1 MTRVLRGM
9 LLVAAMIGMTAG
21 SANAQAIGSIFGKA
35 TDSSGGVLPGV
46 TVTVSGG
53 ALQQPLTQVTT
64 ESGAYQF
71 PVVPIGNYTV
81 TFELTGFKRV
91 SRQNVPVTSGFNAEI
106 NATMEVGAMTEEVTV
121 SAAAPVV
128 DTKKTTTGATFTA
141 DILEKIPTARDPWQI
156 INMTPGVQA
165 GLNVGG
171 SSSGQQVGL
180 SSRGTAA
187 SVQWNLEGGSM
198 TDLSSNSSAMY
209 YNFDS
214 FEQISVT
221 NGGGDVSVQSSGL
234 SINLV
239 TKSGSNVF
247 KGSVVGTFQND
258 KFQSNNVSEEYFKR
272 GTTGFLSGAP
282 VFKIYNISGEY
293 GGPLVKNRLWWWV
306 ALDKQDINAGV
317 VNFFDRAASDVCN
330 GYADSQRAGSLL
342 GSISYGDLKSIKD
355 CLKNDKTVIK
365 NKQGKINFQLNAANK
380 FQYLFISDNKYR
392 NARGASDST
401 ELEAVTKQT
410 SDTWLK
416 YFPLPTHQLTHTWIA
431 NDRLVFNTMLTHV
444 AGGFYLDYQD
454 SISPEICGLTK
465 YTGKPELSS
474 YPQTANPDCMFNI
487 QPQTIRTTGNLSR
500 SLGNSYQTVRPS
512 LEIKTDGTYFVTNVL
527 GGDHSF
533 KFGAGYRNN
542 PITTYNHISGGGRAT
557 VQCVGNSLNNCLDG
571 KTYVPVGSAAGLV
584 PYSAVLTRD
593 SLTNNDWWMWSG
605 YIQDSYSRG
614 RLRVNAGL
622 RYDWQQSKWLGG
634 CVPENPIVP
643 NMLPS
648 QCEGETSSGIS
659 AITGQVEEIQ
669 PFGNLSPRVSLT
681 YDLTGNGKTVL
692 KASGSYY
699 YATKI
704 TLANAF
710 SSLGGVTLTWGNNQN
725 SGACSTAANAPCWTD
740 ANRDG
745 YIQSNELIGTPNSNT
760 SRFDLTTG
768 VLAPGQNAVDKSA
781 KIGRTREVT
790 LGVQRE
796 LVGNLAVGADFIYR
810 RYDNGTAGFQIGYQP
825 GTAGYDLQLYSGPL
839 THTDATTGLS
849 ANYYIIPS
857 TTRRPTGTT
866 GITLTRLSYETYKGV
881 DLTMNKRYSDKW
893 QANVAVTIQ
902 TRNDYSGPLGALS
915 NPTGNEYF
923 DGFNSIARYLIKF
936 NGSYDLPWGIMASTN
951 LNINDGGIR
960 NMSINGP
967 GVQPLGTAVN
977 VVTGATA
984 ASTINYA
991 TLNFEKTGNVR
1002 FERQAIWDMGIHKT
1016 FTFRGGQNR
1025 LKVMLDGFNILNN
1038 DLITGYSSNNLSLL
1052 GSTSNPIIPAERIS
1066 SIIPPRIFR
1075 VGATFSF

>member
-1 MTRVLRGM
+1 MKRVLGGV
-9 LLVAAMIGMTAG
+9 LLVAGILAMTAG
-21 SANAQAIGSIFGKA
+21 SANAQAIGQIFGKV

-46 TVTVSGG
+46 TVTVTGPT
-53 ALQQPLTQVTT
+53 LQQPLTQVTAN
-64 ESGAYQF
+64 SGAYQF
-71 PVVPIGNYTV
+71 PVVPIGAYTV
-81 TFELTGFKRV
+81 TFELSGFKRV
-91 SRQNVPVTSGFNAEI
+91 ARQSVRVTDGFNAEI

-180 SSRGTAA
+180 QSRGTGA

-221 NGGGDVSVQSSGL
+221 NGGGDVSIQSSGL
-234 SINLV
+234 SINLI

-247 KGSVVGTFQND
+247 KGSLVGTFQND
-258 KFQSNNVSEEYFKR
+258 QMQANNVSEDFFKR

-282 VFKIYNISGEY
+282 VFKIFNVSGEY
-293 GGPLVKNRLWWWV
+293 GGPLVRNRLWWWV
-306 ALDKQDINAGV
+306 ALDKNDINAGV
-317 VNFFDRAASDVCN
+317 VNFFDRALSAQCN
-330 GYADSQRAGSLL
+330 GYADAQRAGQLL
-342 GSISYGDLKSIKD
+342 GTIAYGDLQKIKD
-355 CLKNDKTVIK
+355 CLKNDQTVLK
-365 NKQGKINFQLNAANK
+365 NKQGKINYQLNASNK
-380 FQYLFISDNKYR
+380 FQYLFLSDNKYR
-392 NARGASDST
+392 NARGASDVT

-410 SDTWLK
+410 SDFWLK

-431 NDRLVFNTMLTHV
+431 SDRLVFNSMLTHV

-454 SISPEICGLTK
+454 SIAPELCGLSK
-465 YTGKPELSS
+465 YTGAKELSS
-474 YPQTANPDCMFNI
+474 YPQASNKNCMFNI

-500 SLGNSYQTVRPS
+500 SLGASYQTVRPS
-512 LEIKTDGTYFVTNVL
+512 LEVKTDATYFVTNFL
-527 GGDHSF
+527 GGDHSL
-533 KFGAGYRNN
+533 KFGVGYRNN
-542 PITTYNHISGGGRAT
+542 PILSYGNQSGGGRAT

-584 PYSAVLTRD
+584 PYNASLSRNG
-593 SLTNNDWWMWSG
+593 LTNNDWWMWSG
-605 YIQDSYSRG
+605 YIQDSFSRG

-634 CVPENPIVP
+634 CVPANPVIP
-643 NMLPS
+643 TMLPA
-648 QCEGETSSGIS
+648 QCEGELTEGVS
-659 AITGQVEEIQ
+659 AITGKVEPLQ
-669 PFGNLSPRVSLT
+669 PFGNFSPRVSMT
-681 YDLTGNGKTVL
+681 YDLSGNGKTVL

-710 SSLGGVTLTWGNNQN
+710 SSLGGVTLSWGNNQN
-725 SGACSTAANAPCWTD
+725 SGACSLTAGASCWTD

-745 YIQSNELIGTPNSNT
+745 FIQVNELVGTPSSST

-790 LGVQRE
+790 LGIQRE

-810 RYDNGTAGFQIGYQP
+810 RYDNSTAGFQIGYQP
-825 GTAGYDLQLYSGPL
+825 GSAGFSTQLYTGPL
-839 THTDATTGLS
+839 THTDATTGKTGT
-849 ANYYIIPS
+849 YYIIPA
-857 TTRRPTGTT
+857 TTLRPTGTT
-866 GITLTRLSYETYKGV
+866 GITMTRLSYEDYRGV
-881 DLTMNKRYSDKW
+881 DLTLNKRYSDKW
-893 QANVAVTIQ
+893 QANLAVTIQ
-902 TRNDYSGPLGALS
+902 TRNDFGGPMHALR

-923 DGFNSIARYLIKF
+923 EGVNSIARYLIKF

-951 LNINDGGIR
+951 LNINDGAIR

-967 GVQPLGTAVN
+967 GVQPLGTAIN
-977 VVTGATA
+977 VVTGATT

-991 TLNFEKTGNVR
+991 TLNFEKQGTTR
-1002 FERQAIWDMGIHKT
+1002 FAQQAIWDMGVHKT

-1025 LKVMLDGFNILNN
+1025 LKVMFDGFNILNS
-1038 DLITGYSSNNLSLL
+1038 DLILGYSSNNISLL
-1052 GSTSNPIIPAERIS
+1052 GSTTNPIIPADRIS
-1066 SIIPPRIFR
+1066 SILPPRIFR
-1075 VGATFSF
+1075 VGATFTF